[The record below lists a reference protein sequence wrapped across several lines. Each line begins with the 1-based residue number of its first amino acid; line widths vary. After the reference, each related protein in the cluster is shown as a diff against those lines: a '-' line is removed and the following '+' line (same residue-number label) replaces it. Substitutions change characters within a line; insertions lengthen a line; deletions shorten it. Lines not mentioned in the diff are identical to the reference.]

1 MATTPQRAA
10 KFPRKTLAAAVTA
23 VAALGG
29 LHLWLNT
36 NAFGDSALCGGVV
49 TTESVDA
56 VLTGAGRISDRPG
69 PRSGADDGK
78 TQFDCVIER
87 KAAALPGS
95 DKQTLHIQG
104 TSERGDFAFT
114 GGRWPDASAVSF
126 FPGGGAASGRAWVL
140 LPAACTDRQA
150 GLVEAYAPDSA
161 DAAKLVG
168 LLTGTANRV
177 SDRAGCTPPAPLAAP
192 ARIAPVMR
200 QHPAVA
206 SGVCGLPGFT
216 VPEVRMETVQV
227 SDVSW
232 SCGAATAEGGK
243 AAYATF
249 SVTRDPA
256 VIEGIR
262 KSQGFTGHGF
272 DATHILS
279 DCAGKATYFA
289 MEPGPRYTESL
300 GTGEPAPSDL
310 FNAFTKKARAN
321 FGCPTP

>member
-1 MATTPQRAA
+1 MTTTPQRAA
-10 KFPRKTLAAAVTA
+10 KFPRKTLAAAVTV

-49 TTESVDA
+49 TAESAEA
-56 VLTGAGRISDRPG
+56 VLTGVGRISDRPG

-87 KAAALPGS
+87 KAVALPGS

-200 QHPAVA
+200 QRPAVA

-216 VPEVRMETVQV
+216 VPGVRMETAQV

-232 SCGAATAEGGK
+232 SCGTATAEGGK
-243 AAYATF
+243 AAYVTL

-300 GTGEPAPSDL
+300 GTGASAPSDL
-310 FNAFTKKARAN
+310 FNAFTKEARVK

>member
-1 MATTPQRAA
+1 MTTTPQRTA
-10 KFPRKTLAAAVTA
+10 KFPRKTLAAVTA

-36 NAFGDSALCGGVV
+36 NAFGDSTLCGGVV
-49 TTESVDA
+49 TADSAEA
-56 VLTGAGRISDRPG
+56 VLTGAGRISDRRG
-69 PRSGADDGK
+69 SRSGADDGK

-87 KAAALPGS
+87 SAAALPGS

-104 TSERGDFAFT
+104 TSERGDFAYT

-168 LLTGTANRV
+168 LLTGAANRV
-177 SDRAGCTPPAPLAAP
+177 SDRAGCAPPAPLAAP

-216 VPEVRMETVQV
+216 VPGVRMETVQV

-232 SCGAATAEGGK
+232 SCGTATAEGEK

-249 SVTRDPA
+249 SVTQDPA

-289 MEPGPRYTESL
+289 MKPAPRYTESL
-300 GTGEPAPSDL
+300 GTGAPAPSDL
-310 FNAFTKKARAN
+310 FNAFTKEARAK

>member
-1 MATTPQRAA
+1 MTTTPQRAA
-10 KFPRKTLAAAVTA
+10 KFPRKTLAVAVTA

-49 TTESVDA
+49 TAESAEA

-87 KAAALPGS
+87 KAVALPGS

-161 DAAKLVG
+161 GAAKLVG

-200 QHPAVA
+200 QRPAVA

-216 VPEVRMETVQV
+216 APGVRMETVQV

-232 SCGAATAEGGK
+232 SCGTATAEGGK

-300 GTGEPAPSDL
+300 GTGASAPSDL
-310 FNAFTKKARAN
+310 FNAFTKEARVK
-321 FGCPTP
+321 FGCPIP